1 MFFRYEFSISVG
13 ITLTA
18 YGIAGR
24 IHFLAERIGD
34 GIGADGAED
43 RQACLS
49 FWIWTAVMGLTPLRC
64 GLRSQSN

>member
-1 MFFRYEFSISVG
+1 MG

-34 GIGADGAED
+34 GIRTDSVKAIKL
-43 RQACLS
+43 ACHLGE
-49 FWIWTAVMGLTPLRC
+49 M
-64 GLRSQSN
+64 